1 MTNANHAALTM
12 RPRFCRACVISAI
25 TLITWIMPAG
35 GQSVSGRPGKITELR
50 IDIENYVPY
59 NYDFFDPARFAT
71 LTDRTPA
78 PPGVPFG
85 QILIV
90 GDIVAVDGNPAKG
103 VFVLRGTNLFLTTD
117 INVTPAGYPPAG
129 RLAIADVARSH
140 IQDLIWEIL
149 QPDGTP
155 IGTIM
160 ASGFARG
167 VPPPGAPPEQ
177 TLDNLTITG
186 GTGAFFGVRGQ
197 GGLIDVGHPRQASVA
212 EAPAERRTLGG
223 AKRSYILKLLWPV
236 LED

>member
-1 MTNANHAALTM
+1 MTHTNHTAVRIDPWFRRTW
-12 RPRFCRACVISAI
+12 VISTIA
-25 TLITWIMPAG
+25 LITGMMPAG
-35 GQSVSGRPGKITELR
+35 AQSISEGRGRITELR
-50 IDIENYVPY
+50 IDIDDYVPY

-71 LTDRTPA
+71 LAHRTPA
-78 PPGVPFG
+78 PPAVPFG
-85 QILIV
+85 QILII
-90 GDIVAVDGNPAKG
+90 GDIVAVDGKPAKG

-117 INVTPAGYPPAG
+117 INVTPPGYPPAG

-140 IQDLIWEIL
+140 IEDVIWEIL

-167 VPPPGAPPEQ
+167 VPPPGAPAEQ
-177 TLDNLTITG
+177 RFDNLTITG
-186 GTGAFFGVRGQ
+186 GTGAFFAVRGQ

-236 LED
+236 LDD

>member
-1 MTNANHAALTM
+1 MERRDFLKKAGKQAAALVSFSTVGY
-12 RPRFCRACVISAI
+12 ALAKSAR
-25 TLITWIMPAG
+25 TDDNNE
-35 GQSVSGRPGKITELR
+35 VTELR

-59 NYDFFDPARFAT
+59 NYDFFDPARFAS
-71 LTDRTPA
+71 LDVRTPA

-85 QILIV
+85 QILII
-90 GDIVAVDGNPAKG
+90 GDIVALNGAPAKG
-103 VFVLRGTNLFLTTD
+103 VWVLRATNLFLTTD
-117 INVTPAGYPPAG
+117 INVTPPGYPPAG

-149 QPDGTP
+149 DPDGAP

-167 VPPPGAPPEQ
+167 VPPPGAPAEQ

-186 GTGAFFGVRGQ
+186 GTGAFIGARGQ

-212 EAPAERRTLGG
+212 EAPANRRSLGG
-223 AKRSYILKLLWPV
+223 AKRSYILKLL
-236 LED
+236 

>member
-1 MTNANHAALTM
+1 MYHEIRPVCQYKALRIAVETSRFRSMTNGQNVKS
-12 RPRFCRACVISAI
+12 PGFVSRAIDG
-25 TLITWIMPAG
+25 LIEID
-35 GQSVSGRPGKITELR
+35 TEYL
-50 IDIENYVPY
+50 
-59 NYDFFDPARFAT
+59 AT
-71 LTDRTPA
+71 VRYPNTR
-78 PPGVPFG
+78 
-85 QILIV
+85 QILTKR
-90 GDIVAVDGNPAKG
+90 VDAIGRLH
-103 VFVLRGTNLFLTTD
+103 VVSRDHLFRLLVLTTD
-117 INVTPAGYPPAG
+117 INVTPPGYPPAG

-186 GTGAFFGVRGQ
+186 GTGAFLGVRGQ

>member
-1 MTNANHAALTM
+1 MTNTNHTAVRI
-12 RPRFCRACVISAI
+12 RPWFHRNWVISAMA
-25 TLITWIMPAG
+25 LITWMMPAG
-35 GQSVSGRPGKITELR
+35 AQSISGRPGRITELR
-50 IDIENYVPY
+50 IDIDDYVPY

-85 QILIV
+85 QILII

-117 INVTPAGYPPAG
+117 INVTPPGYPPAG

-140 IQDLIWEIL
+140 IEDVIWEIL

-167 VPPPGAPPEQ
+167 VPPPGAPAEQ

-223 AKRSYILKLLWPV
+223 AERSYILKLLWPV
-236 LED
+236 LDD